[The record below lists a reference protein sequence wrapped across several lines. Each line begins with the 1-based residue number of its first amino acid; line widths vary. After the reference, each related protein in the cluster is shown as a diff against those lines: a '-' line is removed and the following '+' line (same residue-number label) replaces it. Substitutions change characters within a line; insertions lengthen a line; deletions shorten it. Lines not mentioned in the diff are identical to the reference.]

1 MESSVVSVW
10 LLGSNTET
18 GDSKAMSIVC
28 GYQHEGLKVNP
39 VSSHWVGL

>member
-1 MESSVVSVW
+1 MSVW

-18 GDSKAMSIVC
+18 GDSRVMSIVL
-28 GYQHEGLKVNP
+28 GEQHEWLKGNP